1 MPFGRT
7 KRYNGTVC
15 AFVPMLLAASPVL
28 SQGLPPIKTEF
39 ANGATLQFYGQIN
52 KGVLNYDDGIDSET
66 YGLIDNANS
75 NTRVGLRYNQDFGAW
90 HFENLNEI
98 GYAPF
103 STDNTSIIHQSPDA
117 EDWEFTNGNIR
128 KLDFTLQNDRY
139 GKFWLGQG
147 SMATD
152 GIYEMDLSGTTVI
165 DYSSVADTASAQIIR
180 FNGPGLSFD
189 ESLSGIDIGD
199 AFTNYDG
206 PRRVRIRYDTPA
218 FNGFTFAAAYGRNLL
233 SDDPDVRE
241 ENIADASVA
250 YEHSYGDVELEG
262 GLGYYWQEN
271 DTRNWGGSVSALH
284 TPTGFNATLA
294 VGGQDTDGGN
304 GSYWYGKLGL
314 IRDLVSWGSTAA
326 AIDYFPATTSSS
338 TPTPASP
345 ARRATR
351 LECRWCSAST
361 APTPSSGSP
370 GAPTTIP
377 TTSPATR
384 PARRSSAARASSS
397 RRGLVERR
405 IR

>member
-1 MPFGRT
+1 MALNGFHGR
-7 KRYNGTVC
+7 RRLGV
-15 AFVPMLLAASPVL
+15 AALPLLLVATAAS
-28 SQGLPPIKTEF
+28 SQGLSPIKAEF

-52 KGVLNYDDGIDSET
+52 KGVLNYDDGVDSET

-90 HFENLNEI
+90 HFENVNEI

-117 EDWEFTNGNIR
+117 ENWEFSNANIR

-165 DYSSVADTASAQIIR
+165 DYSSVADSASGQIIR
-180 FNGPGLSFD
+180 LSGPGLSFD
-189 ESLSGIDIGD
+189 ESLSGITIGD

-218 FNGFTFAAAYGRNLL
+218 FNDFTFAASFGRNLL

-241 ENIADASVA
+241 ENIADAAVA
-250 YEHSYGDVELEG
+250 YEHTYGDVELVG

-271 DTRNWGGSVSALH
+271 DIRNWGGSVSALH
-284 TPTGFNATLA
+284 TPTGLNATLA
-294 VGGQDTDGGN
+294 VGGQDTDGGG
-304 GSYWYGKLGL
+304 GSYWYGKLGV

-326 AIDYFPATTSSS
+326 AIDYYTGDDIFLDPDAGITSSS
-338 TPTPASP
+338 SDSVGVSLVQRIDRANTELWLTWRTYDYSDNTASYETGQAIFGG
-345 ARRATR
+345 ARFKF
-351 LECRWCSAST
+351 
-361 APTPSSGSP
+361 
-370 GAPTTIP
+370 
-377 TTSPATR
+377 
-384 PARRSSAARASSS
+384 
-397 RRGLVERR
+397 
-405 IR
+405 